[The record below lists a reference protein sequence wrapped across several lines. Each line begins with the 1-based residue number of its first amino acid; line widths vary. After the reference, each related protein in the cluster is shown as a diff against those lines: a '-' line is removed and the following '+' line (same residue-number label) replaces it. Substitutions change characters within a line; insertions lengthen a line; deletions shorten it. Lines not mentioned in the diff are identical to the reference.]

1 MEQQADTETRKNG
14 HTPTTNQSVADGS
27 LSLLWDGLPP
37 AIVEKLAQ
45 ALDPTLVSH
54 RKGWAGR
61 SFPYLEGHAAIAQA
75 NRVFGYG
82 GWGYELVG
90 DFTYRE
96 LKSVDAKTGEVST
109 SNMYCATVRVSV
121 PGVPPRTDV
130 GCHAVAEETS
140 EGHDTAYKGAVTDA
154 LKRALRSFGD
164 QFGNGLY
171 GDIQEDTMVLSL
183 RESILQLGRAQGLS
197 DAKLKD
203 AVKKRTGKDMEAL
216 PAPELAGLLK
226 AMVRKQ
232 ATAAGPK
239 QAPNKGEGSA
249 SAPSKPQIQ
258 GQSSPSRQ

>member
-1 MEQQADTETRKNG
+1 MEQQSYTETRKNG
-14 HTPTTNQSVADGS
+14 HTPATNQPAADGA

-37 AIVEKLAQ
+37 AVVEKLAQ
-45 ALDPTLVSH
+45 TLDPALVSH
-54 RKGWAGR
+54 RKGRGGK
-61 SFPYLEGHAAIAQA
+61 SFPYLEGHAAISQA

-82 GWGYELVG
+82 GWGYELMG
-90 DFTYRE
+90 DVAYRDQ
-96 LKSVDAKTGEVST
+96 KSVDTKTGEIST
-109 SNMYCATVRVSV
+109 SGMYCATVRVTV

-171 GDIQEDTMVLSL
+171 GDIQEDTMVPSL
-183 RESILQLGRAQGLS
+183 RESILHLGRAQGLS

-216 PAPELAGLLK
+216 SAPELAGLLK
-226 AMVRKQ
+226 AMARKH
-232 ATAAGPK
+232 ATSADSG
-239 QAPNKGEGSA
+239 QAPSKGEGST
-249 SAPSKPQIQ
+249 SAPSKPQAQ
-258 GQSSPSRQ
+258 GQPSTNRQ